1 MTFRLVQVQFDH
13 VDERAYVELREPDAD
28 GGEVIVTAIFS
39 YKSKSLYSQHK
50 LEQDLA
56 RKARHMLQ
64 RASKVVEG
72 PDEPEASRLRDRPS
86 AS

>member
-1 MTFRLVQVQFDH
+1 MAFRLVQVQFDH

-39 YKSKSLYSQHK
+39 YRSKSIYSQRG

-64 RASKVVEG
+64 RASKVVDG
-72 PDEPEASRLRDRPS
+72 PDGAEGSRETNF
-86 AS
+86 